1 MTSDPMIQKLEDIA
15 HRTELPYEKRLMETA
30 LWFHKNKDRIP
41 REAMAKRVDFLE
53 TAVDCLLEMLAM
65 NLERLQ
71 GTEGR
76 AASSSLWL
84 PNGMKMNGDGD
95 PRTFR

>member
-1 MTSDPMIQKLEDIA
+1 MTSDPMIRRLEEIA
-15 HRTELPYEKRLMETA
+15 ARTELPYERRLVDTA
-30 LWFHKNKDRIP
+30 VWFHKNKDLIP
-41 REAMAKRVDFLE
+41 REALDKRVDFLE
-53 TAVDCLLEMLAM
+53 KTVDILLEMLAM

-84 PNGMKMNGDGD
+84 PNGMKMTGDGD